1 MPNYTRYSMR
11 TTPNQYM
18 SSKWIPGL
26 SYRFASTEFSL
37 PYIHFAQFVA
47 DPFAEEVP
55 MDGRSVTKPY
65 LLFATNIANS
75 HEFAYVLKTPQASS
89 TLLIRMC

>member
-1 MPNYTRYSMR
+1 MR

-26 SYRFASTEFSL
+26 AYRFTSTGFPL
-37 PYIHFAQFVA
+37 PYIHFAQFGA

-55 MDGRSVTKPY
+55 TDSSSVTEPY
-65 LLFATNIANS
+65 LIFAKNIANS
-75 HEFAYVLKTPQASS
+75 HEFAYVLKAPQFSS
-89 TLLIRMC
+89 TLLMRIC